1 MTPPVAQQR
10 EHQTPAGEPGPIQPE
25 QQHMVRIANAPCS
38 WGVIEGI
45 EGETAGYVRVL
56 DEMAETGY
64 IGTELGDWGFMPTDP
79 DQLKAELDS
88 RGLALMGS
96 WVSVWLHDRSRHE
109 SSAADAVRT
118 AEQLARVGGKDA
130 VVVLGNDPYGDPGRT
145 RIAGRVRAQDGLSDA
160 AFKVVAD
167 GANYIAQRVWD
178 EAGIRTV
185 VHQHI
190 GTWIETEAEARR
202 LFDMTDPAVLGLCLD
217 TGHWTFGAGGDP
229 VAAVRE
235 FRDRVW
241 HVHFKDADPAV
252 MAASRERGWSGPE
265 SVGHGV
271 FCELGKGAVDFPG
284 MLKALGEIDYGG
296 WIVVEQDVLPGM
308 GHPRESARRNRA
320 YLRSIGV

>member
-1 MTPPVAQQR
+1 MF
-10 EHQTPAGEPGPIQPE
+10 
-25 QQHMVRIANAPCS
+25 RIANAPCS

-45 EGETAGYVRVL
+45 EGERSGWERVV

-79 DQLKAELDS
+79 DVLRGELDG
-88 RGLALMGS
+88 RGLGLIGS
-96 WVSVWLHDRSRHE
+96 WVSVNLEDAAKHRA
-109 SSAADAVRT
+109 SADDAVRT
-118 AEQLARVGGKDA
+118 GKQLARVGGPEA
-130 VVVLGNDPYGDPGRT
+130 VVVLGNDPYGNPHRT
-145 RIAGRVRAQDGLSDA
+145 KISGRVRPEDGMSDA
-160 AFKVVAD
+160 QWTVFAE
-167 GANYIAQRVWD
+167 GANHVARRVMD

-190 GTWIETEAEARR
+190 GTLIETEAEARR
-202 LFDMTDPAVLGLCLD
+202 LFEMTDPAVLGLCLD

-235 FRDRVW
+235 FRDRIW
-241 HVHFKDADPAV
+241 HVHFKDCDLAV
-252 MAASRERGWSGPE
+252 VEASRANGWDGPE

-271 FCELGKGAVDFPG
+271 FCELGKGSVDFPG
-284 MLKALGEIDYGG
+284 MLAALSEIDYAG

-308 GHPRESARRNRA
+308 GNPRESARRNRE